1 MNVEVVEIESG
12 GEGWGMIETL
22 AELIN
27 ETYLADDAFFL
38 TGPRVTVEGLTDKV
52 TGEGAKVYV
61 MRAGERVLGCGIAS
75 PTSSQATPPGEEG
88 GVDDESSGLVCEDL
102 SLLSIAHSVKGK
114 GLARLLM
121 GAIEE
126 EARGRGVGALR
137 IEVVSVKPWLVA
149 WYERLGF
156 EKTGT
161 VFPWPDDEANDGRD
175 GVEDRC
181 MRLRTADGVDGKEWG
196 KGVGVEGDWY
206 RCQFVEMRKVLA
218 P

>member
-1 MNVEVVEIESG
+1 MTEVSVEVVEIESG
-12 GEGWGMIETL
+12 GEGWGMIGTL

-52 TGEGAKVYV
+52 TGEGTKVYV

-75 PTSSQATPPGEEG
+75 PTSPGEEEG
-88 GVDDESSGLVCEDL
+88 SAESSGGSCEDL

-156 EKTGT
+156 EKTGS
-161 VFPWPDDEANDGRD
+161 VFPWPDDEANDGRN
-175 GVEDRC
+175 GVEDGC
-181 MRLRTADGVDGKEWG
+181 MRLKTADGVDGKQWAQ
-196 KGVGVEGDWY
+196 GVGGEVEWY
-206 RCQFVEMRKVLA
+206 RCQFVEMRKVLV
-218 P
+218 